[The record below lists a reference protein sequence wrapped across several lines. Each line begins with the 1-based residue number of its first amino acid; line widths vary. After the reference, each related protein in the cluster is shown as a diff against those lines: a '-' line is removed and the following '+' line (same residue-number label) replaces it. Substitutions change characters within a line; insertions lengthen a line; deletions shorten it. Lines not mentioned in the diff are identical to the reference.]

1 MIVIYTGI
9 EEIDKEIQMNL
20 RDSIVAHYSDYLI
33 ENNTFEGQTV
43 IISPQAV
50 EGDLHEFLFIL
61 KQMNMRV
68 ILLLKNQKLEELK
81 KYCADNKV
89 VFLCPKATDVEELAK
104 TYQYAVGNFK
114 KLNIVPEEISVKSDD
129 DHTNQAEELVDY
141 VLDEY
146 DAELDTVEKFSL

>member
-1 MIVIYTGI
+1 MKRGTGMNVDFYEYDELGYAVDPESDTKEITVILVGKQTVKANPRPAVIY
-9 EEIDKEIQMNL
+9 E
-20 RDSIVAHYSDYLI
+20 
-33 ENNTFEGQTV
+33 
-43 IISPQAV
+43 
-50 EGDLHEFLFIL
+50 
-61 KQMNMRV
+61 
-68 ILLLKNQKLEELK
+68 KLEELK

-129 DHTNQAEELVDY
+129 DHTKQAEELVDY